1 MDKESRRVEWN
12 GVAAQ
17 PNQTIAKLQ
26 GVDKAQPAAGVQS
39 AYFYPGKLCASF
51 KFYLVIS
58 IWWRYDSPHQMIA
71 PSDCPGYVAESGFV

>member
-26 GVDKAQPAAGVQS
+26 GVDKAQPAAGVES
-39 AYFYPGKLCASF
+39 ADF
-51 KFYLVIS
+51 S
-58 IWWRYDSPHQMIA
+58 IY
-71 PSDCPGYVAESGFV
+71 